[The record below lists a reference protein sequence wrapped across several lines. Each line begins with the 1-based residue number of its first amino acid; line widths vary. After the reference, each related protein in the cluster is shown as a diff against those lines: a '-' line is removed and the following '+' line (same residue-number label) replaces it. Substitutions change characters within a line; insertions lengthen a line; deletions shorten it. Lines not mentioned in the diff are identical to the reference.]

1 MKLIAKIFIL
11 GSLAA
16 SAAACADLDM
26 DSDGR
31 LQMKD
36 IFSRQ
41 DRTAKM
47 FANLSESLPKTTL
60 TYGKTTTPMLAGFSD

>member
-41 DRTAKM
+41 
-47 FANLSESLPKTTL
+47 
-60 TYGKTTTPMLAGFSD
+60 